1 MKYPPGSR
9 SAYHARVSPPHTWR
23 RATQNELSE
32 LVSGGLAEGEGE
44 PPLFRPKL
52 GCQTP
57 GNAPG
62 YQPGA
67 CRNRL
72 TIGWGA
78 VQRPRVGWYR
88 TRPRSDFIEE
98 ILRTQLSKAHHGVRV
113 GDVLTF
119 PKGRYI
125 RVVKVL
131 VLGTRRGPAV
141 EARTLYEDLNP
152 PESAR
157 ALPRRPDL
165 GQRPAGEGRPTKKD
179 RRSID
184 RLRAR
189 D

>member
-1 MKYPPGSR
+1 MSEASLRLDKWLWYARFFKSR
-9 SAYHARVSPPHTWR
+9 S
-23 RATQNELSE
+23 
-32 LVSGGLAEGEGE
+32 LAA
-44 PPLFRPKL
+44 KA
-52 GCQTP
+52 CQASQVRCA
-57 GNAPG
+57 GNP
-62 YQPGA
+62 
-67 CRNRL
+67 
-72 TIGWGA
+72 I
-78 VQRPRVGWYR
+78 
-88 TRPRSDFIEE
+88 
-98 ILRTQLSKAHHGVRV
+98 SKAHHGVRV

-184 RLRAR
+184 KLRAR